1 VSELYLAFCA
11 VGAAVLLLA
20 LFSRP
25 VEKSLLSAPMFMVGL
40 GVILGPAATGLLD
53 PSKWGDANRILE
65 EAARLTLAIALMGIA
80 LRLPPGFFRRRWRSL
95 LVLLGAGMPL
105 MWLASSL
112 LSYWLLEIPIL
123 LALLIGAIV
132 SPTDPVVASSIVTG
146 KVAEQNLPERL
157 RHLLSAESGSN
168 DGLAYPLVLLPILL
182 MTRPEATVWSAW
194 LTGSVLKQVGGAI
207 VLGIVIGLASGYG
220 FRKAEAF
227 HAMEKTSFLAYTLA
241 LSLLALGLGKLLH
254 VEGILA
260 VFVAGLAFDYM
271 VSDKDRA
278 QEENVQEA
286 VNNFFTLPVFGLFG
300 LMLPWGQWAEL
311 GWRGIAMC
319 VAILLLRRIP
329 AVLALRRGIP
339 LLTAARDAWFVGWF
353 GPIGVAALLYATL
366 AVHRTGEELAWTV
379 GSLVVFASIL
389 AHGATAA
396 PFAFGYRRSAKDS
409 KGD

>member
-1 VSELYLAFCA
+1 MSELYLAFCA
-11 VGAAVLLLA
+11 VGAAVLVLA

-25 VEKSLLSAPMFMVGL
+25 VEKSLLSAPMLMVGL

-53 PSKWGDANRILE
+53 PGKWGDPNRILE

-112 LSYWLLEIPIL
+112 LSFWLLEIPIL
-123 LALLIGAIV
+123 LALLIGAII
-132 SPTDPVVASSIVTG
+132 SPTDPVVASGIVTG
-146 KVAEQNLPERL
+146 TVAEQNLPERL
-157 RHLLSAESGSN
+157 RHLISAESGSN
-168 DGLAYPLVLLPILL
+168 DGLAYPLVLLPILM
-182 MTRPEATVWSAW
+182 MTRPEATVWSEW
-194 LTGSVLKQVGGAI
+194 LTSSVLKEVGGAI
-207 VLGIVIGLASGYG
+207 VLGIVIGLAAGYG
-220 FRKAEAF
+220 FRKAEAL
-227 HAMEKTSFLAYTLA
+227 HAMEKTSLLAYTLA

-260 VFVAGLAFDYM
+260 VFVSGLAFDHM
-271 VSDKDRA
+271 VSDRDRA
-278 QEENVQEA
+278 QEENIQEA

-311 GWRGIAMC
+311 GWRGIALC

-329 AVLALRRGIP
+329 VLLALRRGIP
-339 LLTAARDAWFVGWF
+339 LLTGARDAWFVGWF

-366 AVHRTGEELAWTV
+366 AVHRTAEELAWTV

-396 PFAFGYRRSAKDS
+396 PFAFGYGRSTKER
-409 KGD
+409 